1 MYRQHTRIAE
11 SMHLRGCFLQ
21 PHPFHCTVFYTVL
34 QSHGVFMAVPEG
46 GDMGKAQCFQHGGG
60 FCYFVSHVFAA
71 VAVGTDGDAGAAQLP
86 VMA

>member
-1 MYRQHTRIAE
+1 
-11 SMHLRGCFLQ
+11 
-21 PHPFHCTVFYTVL
+21 
-34 QSHGVFMAVPEG
+34 MAVPEG

-71 VAVGTDGDAGAAQLP
+71 VAVGADGDAGAAQLP